1 MSKKR
6 KEKEERKIESKEQA
20 QTTEVEA
27 DGVATEEARVEIM
40 KREITVIEEVEEDTE
55 QEEEVVTEVVDEV
68 YVGRN
73 LLPLPRRCL
82 PRLGQEVLQ

>member
-6 KEKEERKIESKEQA
+6 KEKEGKKRESKEQVRA
-20 QTTEVEA
+20 TEVEE

-40 KREITVIEEVEEDTE
+40 MRGTTAIEEIEEDTE

-82 PRLGQEVLQ
+82 PRLWQEVSK

>member
-1 MSKKR
+1 MNKKR

-20 QTTEVEA
+20 HTEVEA
-27 DGVATEEARVEIM
+27 DGAASEEARVEIM

-55 QEEEVVTEVVDEV
+55 QEEEVATEVADEG

-82 PRLGQEVLQ
+82 PRLGQEV